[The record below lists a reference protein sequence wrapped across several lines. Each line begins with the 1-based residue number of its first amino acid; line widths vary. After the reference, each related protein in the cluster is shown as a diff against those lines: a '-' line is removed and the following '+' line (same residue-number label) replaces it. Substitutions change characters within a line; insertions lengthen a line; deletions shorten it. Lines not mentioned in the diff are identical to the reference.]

1 MKKLDVPQ
9 SGSQADTT
17 ASRNRFGQYNRT
29 RAMPTQPRTAAQ
41 VAVRSQ
47 MTDASQAWRALTDV
61 VRAAWNTFAAS
72 RPLADSLG
80 QTIFLTGHQSFVS
93 LWITLWQAGLT
104 VPPDVPSEAPPAVP
118 FINSFDATD
127 DTGEQVIAIDGL
139 TGIGA
144 AQPVAVF
151 ASPPVSPGV
160 TFNGDYRFIQSAI
173 AVVST
178 TLDITDAYVAKF
190 GAVPIG
196 RKIFVRCVF
205 VTAEGGA
212 SGPSETSAIMTAI

>member
-29 RAMPTQPRTAAQ
+29 RAMPTQPRTDAQ
-41 VAVRSQ
+41 VAVRGQ
-47 MTDASQAWRALTDV
+47 LTDASQAWRELTDLE
-61 VRAAWNTFAAS
+61 RTNWNAFAAT

-93 LWITLWQAGLT
+93 FWISMWQAGLT
-104 VPPDVPSEAPPAVP
+104 TPPDVPVEAPPVVP
-118 FINSFDATD
+118 FIDEIACTNSIT
-127 DTGEQVIAIDGL
+127 TMTLQIMGL
-139 TGIGA
+139 TGIAVG
-144 AQPVAVF
+144 QPVAVF
-151 ASPPVSPGV
+151 CSPPVSPGV
-160 TFNGDYRFIQSAI
+160 TFNGDYRFIQTKTAL
-173 AVVST
+173 T
-178 TLDITDAYVAKF
+178 TGFIDVGAAYAAKF
-190 GAVPIG
+190 GIPPVG

-212 SGPSETSAIMTAI
+212 SGPAERAVIVDEA